1 IGLPEFD
8 FPPMDPLFYEYGK
21 VMLNSG
27 ELRGELIMSN
37 VTAIGL
43 SKARIFNARTQ
54 FLSHDVFRLEIGV
67 QMPKLFLKGAAK
79 INGSLSIFR
88 IVNEGNFNITL
99 NDVRALWEIT
109 GHVVNDTW
117 IVEQFHITPLIGK
130 FKIYYKDL
138 SESTKEFSDLLINFV
153 NEYWP
158 TIYRTVLPIMAKEW
172 DKFYIDIANR
182 LFAKVSFSKVF
193 P

>member
-1 IGLPEFD
+1 MIGLPEFD

-88 IVNEGNFNITL
+88 IVNEGKIISFIIYINK
-99 NDVRALWEIT
+99 EI
-109 GHVVNDTW
+109 
-117 IVEQFHITPLIGK
+117 
-130 FKIYYKDL
+130 
-138 SESTKEFSDLLINFV
+138 
-153 NEYWP
+153 
-158 TIYRTVLPIMAKEW
+158 
-172 DKFYIDIANR
+172 
-182 LFAKVSFSKVF
+182 
-193 P
+193 